1 MKPIKKDSDN
11 KTSEIIDDNLTNFY
25 LAVIDEENVNEDDF
39 LSGGVLEEEEE
50 AEADSLEGVD
60 DSKGSSA
67 ETLVFYLKE
76 LSKCPVLSKEEECE
90 LARRIEEGDEKAKET
105 MINCNLRLVVSIAKK
120 YANKGVPLEDLI
132 SEGNIG
138 LIRAV
143 EKFDYRKGFK
153 FSTYATWW
161 IRQAIERAIIANT
174 KIVRVP
180 VHVLEYIKKILKAK
194 SDLQETLG
202 RNPTYTELSTYT
214 GITLS
219 NIYKAVE
226 AMRHDVSIDAP
237 ISEDEQENMHNLI
250 PDNIHTDPFDHAFEL
265 NIQKLVS
272 KWMGYLNETEKLI
285 ITLRYGLDGKRSRTL
300 DEVGKELN
308 LTRERIRQIE
318 KRVLNKLRSFFHNK
332 RIEKGTVI

>member
-25 LAVIDEENVNEDDF
+25 LVVIDEENVSEDDF
-39 LSGGVLEEEEE
+39 LSGGVLEEEE
-50 AEADSLEGVD
+50 EADSLEGVD

-194 SDLQETLG
+194 SELQETLG

>member
-11 KTSEIIDDNLTNFY
+11 KISEILDDNLTNFY

-39 LSGGVLEEEEE
+39 LSNEVLEEEET
-50 AEADSLEGVD
+50 DSLEGIE
-60 DSKGSSA
+60 DSKGSRSD
-67 ETLVFYLKE
+67 TLVFYLNE

-90 LARRIEEGDEKAKET
+90 LARRIEEGDVKAKET
-105 MINCNLRLVVSIAKK
+105 MIYCNLRLVVSIAKK
-120 YANKGVPLEDLI
+120 YANKGVPLEDLV

-194 SDLQETLG
+194 SELQESLG

-272 KWMGYLNETEKLI
+272 KWMGHLNETEKVI

-332 RIEKGTVI
+332 KIEKGTVI